1 MTALT
6 EFQRLEAQGS
16 WRETPDA
23 RLREVIVSVGD
34 ATLILSDPKSEVPL
48 AHWSL
53 PSVYRL
59 NPGKTPAIYS
69 PQADGQDEVLEVDDP
84 LMIKAIERVH
94 KAIATHRAHPG
105 RLRGGLF
112 LMAVVAMAIAAVMW
126 LPDALVRHAAKI
138 APPAQSRAIGNA
150 ALEDIARSTGAVC
163 TRSSGQAVLDWLAP
177 KLLDE
182 EAVIR
187 VVPSPVNGVR
197 RLPGEIYVVGTDL
210 LLTKSGPE
218 AAAGHLIAAKLAVN
232 DHELRL
238 DALEFAGPRAALQ
251 LLTLGDLPAEAMKGY
266 GELLLSEQTMP
277 PADDLLLK
285 TLAEKKIPSQP
296 YALTID
302 PTGASVMALIE
313 GDPMRNAPPTRP
325 LLTDEQWLALQ
336 QICAG

>member
-16 WRETPDA
+16 WRETPEA

-34 ATLILSDPKSEVPL
+34 ATLILSDPKSEIPL

-59 NPGKTPAIYS
+59 NPGKTPAVYS
-69 PQADGQDEVLEVDDP
+69 PQAEGPDETLEIDDP
-84 LMIKAIERVH
+84 LMIQAIERVH
-94 KAIATHRAHPG
+94 HAIATHRAHPG

-112 LMAVVAMAIAAVMW
+112 LLAVLAMAVAAVVW

-138 APPAQSRAIGNA
+138 APPAQSREIGDA
-150 ALEDIARSTGAVC
+150 ALEDISRSTGAVC
-163 TRSSGQAVLDWLAP
+163 SRSSGQAVLDWLAP
-177 KLLDE
+177 KLLDD

-197 RLPGEIYVVGTDL
+197 RLPGEVYVMGTDL
-210 LLTKSGPE
+210 LLTKTGPE
-218 AAAGHLIAAKLAVN
+218 AAAGHLIAAKLSAD
-232 DHELRL
+232 DHTLRSE
-238 DALEFAGPRAALQ
+238 ALEFAGPRAALR

-266 GELLLSEQTMP
+266 GEKLLSEQTRP
-277 PADDLLLK
+277 PADDILLK
-285 TLAEKKIPSQP
+285 AFAEKNISSQP
-296 YALTID
+296 YALSTD
-302 PTGASVMALIE
+302 PTGASVLELIE
-313 GDPMRNAPPTRP
+313 NDPMRNAPPTRP

>member
-16 WRETPDA
+16 WRETPEA

-34 ATLILSDPKSEVPL
+34 ATLILSDPKSEIPL

-69 PQADGQDEVLEVDDP
+69 PQAEEPDELLEIDDP

-94 KAIATHRAHPG
+94 RAIATHRSHPG
-105 RLRGGLF
+105 RLRSGLF
-112 LMAVVAMAIAAVMW
+112 LMAVLAMAIAAVVW

-138 APPAQSRAIGNA
+138 APPAQSRAIGKA
-150 ALEDIARSTGAVC
+150 ALQDISRSTGTVC
-163 TRSSGQAVLDWLAP
+163 SRSSGQAVLDWLAP
-177 KLLDE
+177 KLLDD
-182 EAVIR
+182 EAIIR

-197 RLPGEIYVVGTDL
+197 RLPGEVYVMGTDV

-218 AAAGHLIAAKLAVN
+218 AAAGHLIAAKLASD

-238 DALEFAGPRAALQ
+238 DALEFAGPLAALQ
-251 LLTLGDLPAEAMKGY
+251 LLTLGGLPEAAMKGY
-266 GELLLSEQTMP
+266 GEQLLSEQARL
-277 PADDLLLK
+277 PANDDLLK
-285 TLAEKKIPSQP
+285 ALAEKNISSQP

-302 PTGASVMALIE
+302 PTGASVMALVE
-313 GDPMRNAPPTRP
+313 NDPMRNAPPTRP
-325 LLTDEQWLALQ
+325 LLTDEQWQALQ